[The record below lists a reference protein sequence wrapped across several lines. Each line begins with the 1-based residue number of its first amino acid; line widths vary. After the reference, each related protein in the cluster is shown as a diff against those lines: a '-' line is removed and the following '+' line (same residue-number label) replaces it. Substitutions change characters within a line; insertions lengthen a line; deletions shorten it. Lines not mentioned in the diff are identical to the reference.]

1 MKILDVRA
9 LMSRCKTL
17 YHAFRGRTSF
27 VRVACRDNEEF
38 EKKPGEESP
47 KRAGN
52 TGLRLCYIKL
62 DVTPGCYGLVR
73 FSGLPDCSVGE
84 SMNTA
89 ERLPNQA
96 PHTVTAC

>member
-9 LMSRCKTL
+9 LMSTGKTL
-17 YHAFRGRTSF
+17 YNAFRGRNSS
-27 VRVACRDNEEF
+27 VRVARRDIEEF

-47 KRAGN
+47 KRAGDM
-52 TGLRLCYIKL
+52 GLRACYIKL
-62 DVTPGCYGLVR
+62 DLTPGCCGFVR
-73 FSGLPDCSVGE
+73 ISGLLDCSVGE
-84 SMNTA
+84 SMDTK